1 MIGVIGAELVEA
13 FFWKKGKHVAEGLLN
28 ILRLV
33 RLEMSSGSGCL
44 SSAGSCQSSP
54 PHLWSSATKWLRSQS
69 NVLGRWWCRTLGRR
83 RADWEGQ
90 ASRIYSKC
98 YPFFGRSSQN
108 HAVLEVKLVL
118 EGKHGETIV
127 LQLCFGWFWW
137 VYREAYLPSFLLF
150 TIRKL
155 RFWCTEEFRTSFRRL
170 CWAF

>member
-13 FFWKKGKHVAEGLLN
+13 FFGKKEKHVAEGLLN

-98 YPFFGRSSQN
+98 YPFFW
-108 HAVLEVKLVL
+108 EVQSKPC
-118 EGKHGETIV
+118 GFGSKTRFGGETWGNNSFTTVFWIV
-127 LQLCFGWFWW
+127 LVG
-137 VYREAYLPSFLLF
+137 
-150 TIRKL
+150 I
-155 RFWCTEEFRTSFRRL
+155 
-170 CWAF
+170 